1 MDFRKCYQSIIICI
15 AIAFLIQ
22 GLSQASLRPTKPNI
36 LLIVSDDHGLDAVG
50 CYGNQVIQTP
60 NIDKLA
66 KEGVRFKNAFC
77 TTASC
82 SASRSVILTGL
93 YNHAN
98 GQYGHS
104 HSYHHFK
111 TFENIRSLPVHLKS
125 LGYRTARVGKFHV
138 APEDVYKFDEVFEGD
153 TRSPVEMADNCR
165 DFISSSSENPF
176 FLYYCTS
183 DPHRSGDYSDDEIG
197 ANLFGNLPNS
207 SYPGINEV
215 KYKPED
221 VIVPD
226 FLPDTPECRAELAQ
240 YYQSVSRL
248 DQGVGRLIHLL
259 VSADKYQDTVIVYI
273 SDNGIAFPGAKTT
286 VYEPGIHLPCVIRD
300 PYQSKRGIVNNAF
313 INWADIAPTLVDYAL
328 GNWKSAGFHGRSF
341 KSVLEQSNP
350 NGWEETFASH
360 TFHEITMYYP
370 MRVIRQ
376 KQYKFIWNLDYRQ
389 SYPFATD
396 LWAAPTWQQ
405 VYKNHKKYFGKRLVE
420 NYLHRP
426 EFEIYDLQKD
436 PDEVRNLALSP
447 DHSQLLESFK
457 EKMKKF
463 QKETNDPWII
473 AWSLEGVSG
482 GDPLTGL

>member
-1 MDFRKCYQSIIICI
+1 MNLRERIQMIFICI
-15 AIAFLIQ
+15 AIVFLIQ
-22 GLSQASLRPTKPNI
+22 GISQASLKPAKPNI
-36 LLIVSDDHGLDAVG
+36 LLIVSDDHGLDAIG
-50 CYGNQVIQTP
+50 CYGNKVIQTP

-66 KEGVRFKNAFC
+66 KEGVRFTNAFC

-104 HSYHHFK
+104 HSYHHFR
-111 TFENIRSLPVHLKS
+111 TFENIRSLPVHLGS
-125 LGYRTARVGKFHV
+125 LGYRTARIGKFHV
-138 APEDVYKFDEVFEGD
+138 APEEVYKFDEVFEGN
-153 TRSPVEMADNCR
+153 TRSPVEMAENCK
-165 DFISSSSENPF
+165 DFISSSSESPF

-183 DPHRSGDYSDDEIG
+183 DPHRSGDYSEDAPG
-197 ANLFGNLPNS
+197 ANLFGNLPDS
-207 SYPGINEV
+207 SYPGIHKV

-248 DQGVGRLIHLL
+248 DQGIGRLIHLL
-259 VSADKYQDTVIVYI
+259 VSAGKYQDTVIVYI

-300 PYQSKRGIVNNAF
+300 PYQRKRGIVNHAF
-313 INWADIAPTLVDYAL
+313 INWADLAPTLVDYAL
-328 GNWKSAGFHGRSF
+328 GDWKSAGFHGRSF
-341 KSVLEQSNP
+341 KSILEQSNP
-350 NGWEETFASH
+350 DGWDETFASH
-360 TFHEITMYYP
+360 TFHEVTMYYP

-376 KQYKFIWNLDYRQ
+376 KRYKFIWNLAYRQ

-396 LWAAPTWQQ
+396 LWASPTWQQ
-405 VYKNHKKYFGKRLVE
+405 VYKNDKKYFGKRLVE
-420 NYLHRP
+420 NYLHRE

-436 PDEVRNLALSP
+436 PDEVRNLAFIP
-447 DHSQLLESFK
+447 GHSQLLESFK

-473 AWSLEGVSG
+473 TWSQEGVSG